1 MLSGPTD
8 TAADMLASTRAEE
21 REVMDIVNEKVERYM
36 ESLLASRGDEVLEEM
51 EAEGR
56 KRDFPIVGRTVGV
69 TLEVLARAV
78 GARRVLEMGSGFG
91 FSAYWFARAVGPG
104 GEVHLT
110 EGDPNNDRKARDY
123 LGRAGL
129 ADRCVFHVG
138 NALDIIDEL
147 PEEFDVIFC
156 DIDKGDYPD
165 AWKKARERIRAGGL
179 YLCDNVLW
187 SGRVAEDT
195 ASDDGR
201 AHWVEAIKEH
211 NQAIA
216 EDDRYLSV
224 IVPTRDG
231 VMVALR
237 VT

>member
-1 MLSGPTD
+1 
-8 TAADMLASTRAEE
+8 
-21 REVMDIVNEKVERYM
+21 MDIVNERVERYM
-36 ESLLASRGDEVLEEM
+36 EGLLEARGDEVLAEM
-51 EAEGR
+51 EAEG
-56 KRDFPIVGRTVGV
+56 KERDFPIVGRTVGV

-78 GARRVLEMGSGFG
+78 GTRRVLEMGSGFG
-91 FSAYWFARAVGPG
+91 YSAYWFARAVGAG

-110 EGDPNNDRKARDY
+110 DGDPDNERKALDY

-129 ADRCVFHVG
+129 ADRCTFHVG
-138 NALDIIDEL
+138 NALDIIDEV
-147 PEEFDVIFC
+147 PGEFDVIFC
-156 DIDKGDYPD
+156 DIDKAGYPD
-165 AWKKARERIRAGGL
+165 AWKKARERIRVGGL

-195 ASDDGR
+195 VADDVRPGWT
-201 AHWVEAIKEH
+201 AAVKEH
-211 NQAIA
+211 NLMIA

-231 VMVALR
+231 VMVAIR